1 MRIFGYTLRKP
12 WVKYVD
18 FTLDDELVTGIM
30 KSVASQYVA
39 DIIALDLCDVE
50 CDVISY
56 LEKTVKP

>member
-1 MRIFGYTLRKP
+1 MKLFGYTLRKP

-18 FTLDDELVTGIM
+18 LDLGEDLIGNIR
-30 KSVASQYVA
+30 KSIASEYVA
-39 DIIALDLCDVE
+39 EIVSLDLCDVE